1 MWEPQTLDETT
12 RARLADI
19 ELLTFD
25 IDGTLTDA
33 TTWWVGEQGGWVQR
47 YDVRDGE
54 ALLRMAGQGLA
65 VVPLS
70 RNKTPVAR
78 RRMQHLRCETDWVGV
93 SDKIAALAEI
103 RARHGDLD
111 ASKVAHI
118 GDGPDDAVIFERV
131 GLGIAVADAHPRA
144 LEAAHLVL
152 TRPGGGRVIEA
163 LELCL
168 RAAGNRRL
176 QGGEG

>member
-1 MWEPQTLDETT
+1 MMEHRE
-12 RARLADI
+12 RLARI

-33 TTWWVGEQGGWVQR
+33 TTWWAGEAVGWVQR

-54 ALLRMAGQGLA
+54 SLLRMARAGLV

-78 RRMQHLRCETDWVGV
+78 RRMQHLRFDLDWVGV

-103 RARHGDLD
+103 RARHGNPSLD
-111 ASKVAHI
+111 RVAHI
-118 GDGPDDAVIFERV
+118 GDGPDDAAVFELV
-131 GLGIAVADAHPRA
+131 GLGVAVADAHPTA
-144 LEAAHLVL
+144 LAAADLVL
-152 TRPGGGRVIEA
+152 DRPGGGRVIEA
-163 LELCL
+163 LELRL

-176 QGGEG
+176 EDA